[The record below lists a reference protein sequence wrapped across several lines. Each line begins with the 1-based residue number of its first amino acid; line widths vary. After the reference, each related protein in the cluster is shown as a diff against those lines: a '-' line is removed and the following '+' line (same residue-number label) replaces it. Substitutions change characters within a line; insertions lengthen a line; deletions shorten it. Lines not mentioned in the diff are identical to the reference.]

1 MNTGKIIADARDA
14 KAWSQTDLA
23 DASGVSRVMIG
34 KYERGEAVP
43 SLDAAKKIAD
53 ALEVSLDYLVGEG
66 VNNKFDKKTLKLQE
80 IELIEEPKKTV
91 LFDLI
96 DTYIRDA
103 KVRKAQQ
110 YKSATRKGLRL
121 CLFSA
126 KYYFTSLILFKALIN
141 IF

>member
-1 MNTGKIIADARDA
+1 MNTSKIIADTRDA
-14 KAWSQTDLA
+14 KGWSQTDLA
-23 DASGVSRVMIG
+23 EASGVSRVMIG

-66 VNNKFDKKTLKLQE
+66 VNSKFDKKTLKRLQD
-80 IELIEEPKKTV
+80 IELIEEPKKQV

-103 KVRKAQQ
+103 KARKAYQQ
-110 YKSATRKGLRL
+110 
-121 CLFSA
+121 
-126 KYYFTSLILFKALIN
+126 
-141 IF
+141 